1 MDHNNE
7 KVRNHCHVTG
17 KFRGSA
23 HWSCN
28 INFQCT
34 EKFPVILHNLRGYDS
49 HFIFSKLTKFD
60 MNVSVIPNGLEKYK
74 WILVKI

>member
-28 INFQCT
+28 INFQYT